1 VDAEHLDAVRAVVG
15 EVARAHGGLQ
25 TGVLPC

>member
-15 EVARAHGGLQ
+15 EVARGHGGLL
-25 TGVLPC
+25 TGIRSC